1 MSNSV
6 RQKSDVSV
14 SVADI
19 PSYLEAFDSTA
30 RRVAIRPTPAGLHAV
45 KSGDPWLYDGSISSA
60 DPQDLPPGSIAI
72 IFDGRRVAGVG
83 LWDPASP
90 IQVKVLHSSGPL
102 NVDRQLWVERLEAAK
117 TRRGKLVD
125 DPSTTAWRWVH
136 GENDSLPGLVV
147 DRYGETLVIKL
158 YSDAWY
164 PHLGD
169 VIAAAQSVMSS
180 TTIVLRC
187 ARRVTPPAGAPVDG
201 EVLVGSMADG
211 NVDYLERGLRMTA
224 DVRRG
229 NKTGTF
235 LDQRDNRSLVGATC
249 DGARVLDVFTATGG
263 FALAAAAGGARSVHM
278 VDISQPALDVAQANI
293 ERNRNIGAIRRC
305 EITAQQGDAFEV
317 MESLAAAGERF
328 DVVIVDPPSFAQN
341 EKSIP
346 RALSSYRRLA
356 RAGLRLTVD
365 GGVLVQASCSSR
377 ISIEDVAR
385 EMKTASREVRRPFVE
400 IRRTGHAIDHPV
412 GFSRGAYLKALYA
425 AVAASV

>member
-1 MSNSV
+1 M
-6 RQKSDVSV
+6 
-14 SVADI
+14 ADI
-19 PSYLEAFDSTA
+19 PNLDEAFNPTA
-30 RRVAIRPTPAGLHAV
+30 RRVAIRPTSAGLHAV
-45 KSGDPWLYDGSISSA
+45 RSGDPWLYDGSISSA
-60 DPQDLPPGSIAI
+60 DPEGLPAGSVAI

-90 IQVKVLHSSGPL
+90 IQVKVLHSGGPI
-102 NVDRQLWVERLEAAK
+102 NVDRHLWTDRLIAAK
-117 TRRGKLVD
+117 IRRGKLVE

-136 GENDSLPGLVV
+136 GENDHLPGLVL

-158 YSDAWY
+158 YTEAWY

-169 VIAAAQSVMSS
+169 VLAAAQEVMPSA
-180 TTIVLRC
+180 TVVLRC
-187 ARRVTPPAGAPVDG
+187 ARRVRPPAGAPVDG
-201 EVLVGSMADG
+201 DVLVGSMTDG
-211 NVDYLERGLRMTA
+211 TVTYLERGLLMSA
-224 DVRRG
+224 DVRLG

-235 LDQRDNRSLVGATC
+235 LDQRDNRSLVGAAC
-249 DGARVLDVFTATGG
+249 EGARVLDVFTATGG

-278 VDISQPALDVAQANI
+278 VDISQPALDVARKNI

-305 EITAQQGDAFEV
+305 AVTAQQGDAFEV

-356 RAGLRLTVD
+356 RAGLRLTAD
-365 GGVLVQASCSSR
+365 GGQLIQASCSSR
-377 ISIEDVAR
+377 ITIEDLAR
-385 EMKTASREVRRPFVE
+385 EMKTASREVRRPFTE

-412 GFSRGAYLKALYA
+412 GFARGAYLKALYA

>member
-1 MSNSV
+1 M
-6 RQKSDVSV
+6 
-14 SVADI
+14 ADI
-19 PSYLEAFDSTA
+19 SRVIEPFDPSS

-45 KSGDPWLYDGSISSA
+45 KSGDPWLYDGSISSV
-60 DPQDLPPGSIAI
+60 DPEGLPAGSIAI

-90 IQVKVLHSSGPL
+90 IRVKMLHSSGSL
-102 NVDRQLWVERLEAAK
+102 QVDRHLWVERLTGALI
-117 TRRGKLVD
+117 RRGKLVE
-125 DPSTTAWRWVH
+125 DPLTTAWRWVH
-136 GENDSLPGLVV
+136 GENDHLPGLVL
-147 DRYGETLVIKL
+147 DRYDQTLVIKL

-169 VIAAAQSVMSS
+169 VVAAAQEVMPSA
-180 TTIVLRC
+180 TVVLRC
-187 ARRVTPPAGAPVDG
+187 ARRVTSPFGAPVDG
-201 EVLVGSMADG
+201 DVLVGSLNDG
-211 NVDYLERGLRMTA
+211 TVTYLERGLTMTA

-235 LDQRDNRSLVGATC
+235 LDQRDNRNLVAAAC
-249 DGARVLDVFTATGG
+249 EGARVLDVFTATGG

-278 VDISQPALDVAQANI
+278 VDISQPALEVAKANI
-293 ERNRNIGAIRRC
+293 DRNRNVGHVRRC
-305 EITAQQGDAFEV
+305 EVTMQQGDAFSV

-356 RAGLRLTVD
+356 RAGLRLTQD
-365 GGVLVQASCSSR
+365 GGLLVQASCSSR
-377 ISIEDVAR
+377 ITIEDLVR
-385 EMKTASREVRRPFVE
+385 EMKSASREVRRPFTE

-412 GFSRGAYLKALYA
+412 GFARGAYLKALYA